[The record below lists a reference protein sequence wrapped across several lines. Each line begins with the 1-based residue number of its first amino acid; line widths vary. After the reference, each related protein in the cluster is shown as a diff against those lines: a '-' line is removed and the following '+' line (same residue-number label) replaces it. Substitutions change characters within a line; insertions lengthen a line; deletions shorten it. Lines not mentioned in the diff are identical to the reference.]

1 VPQQI
6 RLLVVIGVRLTTG
19 HHAVLFPDRP
29 EAESV
34 RILGTFP
41 QASAG
46 MRHRATDPL
55 RARSCLRRHHATP
68 ANAIASPP
76 GEALRR

>member
-1 VPQQI
+1 
-6 RLLVVIGVRLTTG
+6 
-19 HHAVLFPDRP
+19 
-29 EAESV
+29 
-34 RILGTFP
+34 
-41 QASAG
+41 